1 MEMNSAETLPREK
14 SGLIINHVVTV
25 RGVSVFPICI
35 CQARVIRWRSSMT
48 SDPEAVW
55 L

>member
-1 MEMNSAETLPREK
+1 MNSAERLPQEK

-25 RGVSVFPICI
+25 RRVSVFPICI
-35 CQARVIRWRSSMT
+35 CQERVIRWRSSMT
-48 SDPEAVW
+48 SDPEALW